1 VFLPASAALLMPPRQ
16 INLAFAGR
24 KLLGPPEGY
33 DKKKE
38 LQIKRW
44 LSSNPP
50 PAPQNSDVAASIASV
65 SEVCVLTN

>member
-1 VFLPASAALLMPPRQ
+1 MPPKHV
-16 INLAFAGR
+16 NLAYAGR

-44 LSSNPP
+44 LLNNPP
-50 PAPQNSDVAASIASV
+50 PAPQDSDVAASIASV
-65 SEVCVLTN
+65 SEVRM